1 MLLSSFRAALVI
13 LLPSNPG
20 KRSTPV
26 GAWGGGLYDSDFALD
41 LKRTINGV
49 LRAPLSDDE
58 IVAEIWSSHGD
69 GAVEADALDYWLV
82 LADQFERRGI
92 KRQDVFERAIAIIEA
107 DEDVAVLE
115 LLEAEPQTVAQRRR
129 ETTKL
134 LERLRDPRP
143 AKQRRPLKK
152 PQSLLLE
159 PGGAL
164 TWPTDRGDS
173 INPYV
178 REDMLCKLGGFAQD
192 GWGFGIVTEA
202 GHYYDV
208 IAYYAVQVLKW
219 RRVQRPTPEL
229 AVHCPRSAHHY
240 GTLKELHLKRSR
252 VERLGRVPD
261 EALGPPLEPEIA
273 RRNARRAAL
282 EDIGLTDVFGLDAWN
297 SSVWPDLK
305 FVFPAPSGKPLD
317 PDEPDQRP
325 GPFDQATGRC
335 EPPPEDAD

>member
-1 MLLSSFRAALVI
+1 M
-13 LLPSNPG
+13 
-20 KRSTPV
+20 

-41 LKRTINGV
+41 LKGTINGIV
-49 LRAPLSDDE
+49 RAPLSDDE
-58 IVAEIWSSHGD
+58 VLAEIWSLHGD
-69 GAVEADALDYWLV
+69 GAVGPDALDYWLV

-92 KRQDVFERAIAIIEA
+92 RRQDVFERAIAIVEA
-107 DEDVAVLE
+107 REDVAVLE
-115 LLEAEPQTVAQRRR
+115 QLEAEPQTIAERRR

-143 AKQRRPLKK
+143 VKQRRPLKK
-152 PQSLLLE
+152 PQPLLLE
-159 PGGAL
+159 PGEAL
-164 TWPTDRGDS
+164 IWPTDRGDS

-178 REDMLCKLGGFAQD
+178 REDMLSKLGGFTQD

-208 IAYYAVQVLKW
+208 LAYYAVQVLKW
-219 RRVQRPTPEL
+219 RRAERPSPEL

-240 GTLKELHLKRSR
+240 GTLKMLHLKRRR

-261 EALGPPLEPEIA
+261 EALGPPLNPALA
-273 RRNARRAAL
+273 RQNARRAAL

-297 SSVWPDLK
+297 NSVWPELK
-305 FVFPAPSGKPLD
+305 FVFPAPSGAPLD

-325 GPFDQATGRC
+325 GLFDHSRGQG
-335 EPPPEDAD
+335 EPPPEGAD